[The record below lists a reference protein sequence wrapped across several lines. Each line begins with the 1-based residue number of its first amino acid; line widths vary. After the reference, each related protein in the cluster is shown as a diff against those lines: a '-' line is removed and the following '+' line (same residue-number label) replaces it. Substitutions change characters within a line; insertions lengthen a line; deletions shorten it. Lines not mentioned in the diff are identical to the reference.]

1 MLSYATDDVR
11 RLHVEEGQ
19 LETSEVHYIVFF

>member
-1 MLSYATDDVR
+1 MVSYITDDVR

-19 LETSEVHYIVFF
+19 PKISGVYYIGFF